1 MTAKREKR
9 YVGAGST
16 TYLEFNLDP
25 DIYKAGVATAL
36 GVNAAAP
43 TGSGVEIVPY
53 TLKLARRSTS
63 VVIIRMKMERDV
75 AGETESRRIDLV
87 CDKNNADTAK
97 AALNN
102 LTVNIGP
109 ANSAWTLKA
118 QQVMDFSNP
127 SLWQL
132 VYLQSFAGDYFGTL
146 QLPIPPF
153 ETPALTE
160 SAIRV
165 KISTVPARPSWSWAG
180 NMSQVID
187 AGNVQG
193 VIQKYSLDL
202 SEDRVLILEPF
213 SPYILR
219 FGLAKWLPQATIS
232 IFGYTG

>member
-118 QQVMDFSNP
+118 
-127 SLWQL
+127 
-132 VYLQSFAGDYFGTL
+132 
-146 QLPIPPF
+146 
-153 ETPALTE
+153 
-160 SAIRV
+160 
-165 KISTVPARPSWSWAG
+165 
-180 NMSQVID
+180 
-187 AGNVQG
+187 
-193 VIQKYSLDL
+193 
-202 SEDRVLILEPF
+202 
-213 SPYILR
+213 
-219 FGLAKWLPQATIS
+219 
-232 IFGYTG
+232 